1 MLHGCKILT
10 GDRLAAGVIHR
21 WTDDY
26 GIRDS
31 NAERA
36 LAKD

>member
-1 MLHGCKILT
+1 MLHGYKILT
-10 GDRLAAGVIHR
+10 GDRLAAGVMHR
-21 WTDDY
+21 WTDNH